1 LVSSIFKR
9 NKKDKYLKALSILLY
24 IFHGSFRKVSKELS
38 ILFEPISKSTIH
50 KLVKKFLEIIKISI
64 KPKKRKRIAIDE
76 TVIKLKGRKCFIW
89 AAFDLENREIITM
102 DVSLGRSELD
112 AYLFLSKVK
121 SKCKGKLPEIIT
133 DRGPWYNIVKSLGF
147 SHSYSTFS
155 LRNPVERLFRYLK
168 ERSKVF
174 YNNINGSFKCIELF
188 VKLFLFLYMMLKG
201 G

>member
-50 KLVKKFLEIIKISI
+50 NLVKKFLEIIKISI

-76 TVIKLKGRKCFIW
+76 TVIKLRGRKCFIW
-89 AAFDLENREIITM
+89 AAFDLDNREIVEM
-102 DVSLGRSELD
+102 D
-112 AYLFLSKVK
+112 AYLFLYKVK

-133 DRGPWYNIVKSLGF
+133 AKGPWYNIVKSLGF
-147 SHSYSTFS
+147 SHLYNTFS